1 MNRRCRTY
9 VQSFEIHSRFPK
21 STCNFQK
28 FYSTLQILATI
39 LHVISV
45 HTSKFEQRERERE
58 MFIPHVQ
65 EYYRETEIKFNI
77 IFKLV
82 ALNIEFSHDRY
93 FNLRDAKSH
102 KVIGLFSA
110 LSIV

>member
-1 MNRRCRTY
+1 M
-9 VQSFEIHSRFPK
+9 P
-21 STCNFQK
+21 
-28 FYSTLQILATI
+28 AAI

-45 HTSKFEQRERERE
+45 HTSNLVFIFSPKLYRERERKR
-58 MFIPHVQ
+58 FIPYVQ

-82 ALNIEFSHDRY
+82 ALNIEFFHDRY

-102 KVIGLFSA
+102 KVIGLFCA

>member
-1 MNRRCRTY
+1 MSIRANL
-9 VQSFEIHSRFPK
+9 
-21 STCNFQK
+21 N
-28 FYSTLQILATI
+28 
-39 LHVISV
+39 
-45 HTSKFEQRERERE
+45 RERERE
-58 MFIPHVQ
+58 IFIPHVQ

>member
-1 MNRRCRTY
+1 
-9 VQSFEIHSRFPK
+9 
-21 STCNFQK
+21 
-28 FYSTLQILATI
+28 
-39 LHVISV
+39 
-45 HTSKFEQRERERE
+45 